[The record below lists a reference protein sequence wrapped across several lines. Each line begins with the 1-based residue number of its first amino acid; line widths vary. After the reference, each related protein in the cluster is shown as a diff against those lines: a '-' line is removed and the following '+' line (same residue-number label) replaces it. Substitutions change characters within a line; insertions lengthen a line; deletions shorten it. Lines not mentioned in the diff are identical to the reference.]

1 MTEDD
6 DKEQLDEL
14 VEVYDAQGNPL
25 DETKTLSQV
34 HRDGDWHRTFHCWII
49 NPDIDGGSVLL
60 QRRGEWKQNWP
71 GKVDTS
77 AAGHYEAGEG
87 LKDGGLREL
96 REELGVEADVE
107 DLIDAGTRIEVE
119 EAEEGVKNY
128 EFQDVRF
135 LLSDNELD
143 DFNVSYPEVGGLMY
157 LPVSAGLR
165 LLSGESDVETG
176 HGYSFV
182 SQDEEDQA
190 EKQYG
195 DFELTRDD
203 FIPSIDRFYFK
214 SFILAKRILNDEKY
228 IQI

>member
-1 MTEDD
+1 MTEDN
-6 DKEQLDEL
+6 DKEQLDEMVDL
-14 VEVYDAQGNPL
+14 YDAQGNPL
-25 DETKTLSQV
+25 NEKKELSQV
-34 HRDGDWHRTFHCWII
+34 HRDGDWHRTFHCWIV
-49 NPDIDGGSVLL
+49 NPDIHGGSVLL

-77 AAGHYEAGEG
+77 AAGHYDVGES
-87 LKDGGLREL
+87 LEDGGLREL

-135 LLSDNELD
+135 LLSDKEID
-143 DFNVSYPEVGGLMY
+143 DFDASYPEVGGLIYM
-157 LPVSAGLR
+157 PVSACLR

-182 SQDEEDQA
+182 SQEDEDQP

-195 DFELTRDD
+195 DFKLTRDD

-214 SFILAKRILNDEKY
+214 SAILAKRILNDEKH